1 MIPRKQ
7 SIGPATGTR
16 SGDIRGK
23 FGAFRIPE
31 MVLVFGW
38 ALCLFALIVAPC
50 VLLIYYGATFS
61 IFLLK
66 LLGTLSEMSASIAAM
81 LSLK

>member
-1 MIPRKQ
+1 
-7 SIGPATGTR
+7 
-16 SGDIRGK
+16 
-23 FGAFRIPE
+23 

-50 VLLIYYGATFS
+50 VWLIYYGATFS

-66 LLGTLSEMSASIAAM
+66 FLGTLSEMWASIAIM